1 MSTKQ
6 VSDGN
11 RTPGIKLGL
20 RHEKHVPLYGPVSN
34 EFELASALRSLIAQA
49 SQDEGLA
56 EGALVGAE
64 VSEPTLAQSSFYQSV
79 NLSLAVGGKLFR
91 LRIMKVPQSS

>member
-1 MSTKQ
+1 MSNKQ

-20 RHEKHVPLYGPVSN
+20 RHEKHAPLYGPATN
-34 EFELASALRSLIAQA
+34 EFELASALRSLLIQA
-49 SQDEGLA
+49 SQDEDLA
-56 EGALVGAE
+56 EGALIGAE

-79 NLSLAVGGKLFR
+79 NLSLEVRGKLFR
-91 LRIMKVPQSS
+91 LRVMKVPR

>member
-1 MSTKQ
+1 MMSNKQ

-34 EFELASALRSLIAQA
+34 EFELASALRSLLIQA
-49 SQDEGLA
+49 SQDENLA
-56 EGALVGAE
+56 DGALIGAE
-64 VSEPTLAQSSFYQSV
+64 VSEPMLAQSSFYQSM
-79 NLSLAVGGKLFR
+79 NLSLEVKGKLFR
-91 LRIMKVPQSS
+91 VRIMKVSQ

>member
-1 MSTKQ
+1 MMSSKQ

-11 RTPGIKLGL
+11 RTQGIKLGL
-20 RHEKHVPLYGPVSN
+20 RHEKHVPLYGPATN
-34 EFELASALRSLIAQA
+34 EFEMASALRALLIQA

-64 VSEPTLAQSSFYQSV
+64 VSEPSLAQSGFYQSV
-79 NLSLAVGGKLFR
+79 NLTLEVGGKLFR
-91 LRIMKVPQSS
+91 LRVMKVPQ